1 MNTRRIA
8 TAIAT
13 ALLALSFT
21 AVASPAE
28 ARDTGWT
35 RTTN

>member
-8 TAIAT
+8 TALVAGILALGTVAAT
-13 ALLALSFT
+13 A
-21 AVASPAE
+21 PAE

>member
-13 ALLALSFT
+13 AILAISLG
-21 AVASPAE
+21 AIASPAE